1 MRSKTQIRLVPQPP
15 RERASRLRQR
25 QRLIDACISA
35 LHIHGPSRTTVEKVV
50 AIAGMS
56 PGIVRFYFDSK
67 AAMLV
72 ASLQYLATEFEERVL
87 VPVAQLKD
95 TPVRALETL
104 VDLYLDPD
112 IASPRKV
119 SVWYSFWG
127 EASSRQEYYDIC
139 GQKDESFA
147 ALVRELIER
156 LIIEAQT
163 PHLDPGGVALGLIG
177 VLEML
182 WQGFA
187 FQSEPDIDRAA
198 AKHRCMAYLRS
209 VFPREFGRVSLAAAA
224 PAMVARDT
232 GPPPPR
238 PPPVVQAVYGSFP
251 MTTNALSTADWH
263 VRAAT
268 LKYETR
274 HFIDGQ
280 FVDSVAGGRLTVVN
294 PATGMALCEV
304 SAGTTEDIDQA
315 VAAAKRCFA
324 SRAWSRMAPRD
335 RLGVLSRLSRLIE
348 ANAERFALLDTLV
361 MGKPIRDML
370 GIDIP
375 AAVQNFAYFAE
386 LCDKIDGAVTATA
399 AEAFHYILREPL
411 GVVGCI
417 VPWNYPLLMAAW
429 KTAPALA
436 AGNTVV
442 LKPAEQSPL
451 SALLL
456 AQLFIEAGGPPGAL
470 NVVNGLG
477 ETAGAALALHNDVAK
492 IAFTGSTEIGKLM
505 LVYAGRSNMKR
516 VALECGGKS
525 PQIFLADL
533 QDLDRAVSY
542 AINGIY
548 GNMGEVC
555 NAGSR
560 LLIDRPIARDFVAR
574 FIERGREA
582 YSAGDP
588 LDPQTN
594 LGPLVTAAHRS
605 RVLDYIGRGK
615 SEGAR
620 LEFGGT
626 TPDSP
631 GAFVNPTL
639 FSGVSNDMTIAREE
653 IFGPVAAA
661 IEVDGIAE
669 ALAIAND
676 SIYGLAAAV
685 WTRDLG
691 TAHRAVRDLEAGV
704 IWVNCFD
711 EGDMTQPFG
720 GYKQSGQGRDKCLE
734 SLLSY
739 TQTKSAWIRL
749 D

>member
-1 MRSKTQIRLVPQPP
+1 
-15 RERASRLRQR
+15 
-25 QRLIDACISA
+25 
-35 LHIHGPSRTTVEKVV
+35 
-50 AIAGMS
+50 
-56 PGIVRFYFDSK
+56 
-67 AAMLV
+67 
-72 ASLQYLATEFEERVL
+72 
-87 VPVAQLKD
+87 
-95 TPVRALETL
+95 
-104 VDLYLDPD
+104 
-112 IASPRKV
+112 
-119 SVWYSFWG
+119 
-127 EASSRQEYYDIC
+127 
-139 GQKDESFA
+139 
-147 ALVRELIER
+147 
-156 LIIEAQT
+156 
-163 PHLDPGGVALGLIG
+163 
-177 VLEML
+177 
-182 WQGFA
+182 
-187 FQSEPDIDRAA
+187 
-198 AKHRCMAYLRS
+198 
-209 VFPREFGRVSLAAAA
+209 
-224 PAMVARDT
+224 
-232 GPPPPR
+232 
-238 PPPVVQAVYGSFP
+238 

-304 SAGTTEDIDQA
+304 SAGTAEDIDQA

-335 RLGVLSRLSRLIE
+335 RLAVLSRLSRLIE

-370 GIDIP
+370 GVDIP

-399 AEAFHYILREPL
+399 AGAFHYILREPL

-533 QDLDRAVSY
+533 EDLDRAVSY

-560 LLIDRPIARDFVAR
+560 LLIDRPIARDFIAR
-574 FIERGREA
+574 FIERGRNA

>member
-1 MRSKTQIRLVPQPP
+1 MRSKTQIRAAVQPP
-15 RERASRLRQR
+15 RERASRSRQR
-25 QRLIDACISA
+25 KRLIDACISA

-72 ASLQYLATEFEERVL
+72 ASLQFLATEFEERLL

-147 ALVRELIER
+147 ALVRDLVER
-156 LIIEAQT
+156 LIVEAQA
-163 PHLDPGGVALGLIG
+163 PHLDRDAVALGLIG

-182 WQGFA
+182 WQSFA

-209 VFPREFGRVSLAAAA
+209 VFPREFGRVPLLAPAAAI
-224 PAMVARDT
+224 PAQDSS
-232 GPPPPR
+232 R
-238 PPPVVQAVYGSFP
+238 PPKPPIVQVVYGSFP
-251 MTTNALSTADWH
+251 MSTHALSTADWH

-280 FVDSVAGGRLTVVN
+280 FVDSVAGGRLSVVN
-294 PATGMALCEV
+294 PATGMVLCEV
-304 SAGTTEDIDQA
+304 SAGTSEDIDRA

-324 SRAWSRMAPRD
+324 SRTWSRMAPRE

-370 GIDIP
+370 AIDIP

-399 AEAFHYILREPL
+399 AGAFHYILREPL

-492 IAFTGSTEIGKLM
+492 IAFTGSTEIGKMM

-533 QDLDRAVSY
+533 EDLDRAVSY

-560 LLIDRPIARDFVAR
+560 LLIDRPIAQDFIAR
-574 FIERGREA
+574 FIEQGR
-582 YSAGDP
+582 SAFVPGDP

-626 TPDSP
+626 TPESP

-661 IEVDGIAE
+661 IEVNGIAE
-669 ALAIAND
+669 ALAVAND